1 MIEVKDLTFSYGK
14 GLRGKDKQA
23 LRGLNFTVGDGEIFG
38 FLGPNGSGKSTTQKI
53 LTGILKGHGGMVS
66 VFGKDLR
73 SVHTREFY
81 QKIGVLFEF
90 PYLYANLSA
99 LDNLHYFSSFYPKE
113 QLRDAEELLDELE
126 FKKDFRRKPVSSYSK
141 GMRQR
146 VSMARALIS
155 SPKLLFLDEP
165 TNDLDIETLMILED
179 YLERYYV
186 EDVEKEKIDDML
198 YTGMM
203 AGVGDQYT
211 YYMTA
216 DSLNRYMDD
225 SNGRF
230 GGIGIEV
237 SLTRDG
243 ETVIGRVNE
252 GGPAERAGILSGDII
267 IGVDGED
274 MRGRTREDIVI
285 RTRGDIGKPVKVK
298 VYRESDNSTPE
309 FEMVREEIVVRS
321 VESRMLEDGMGYI
334 LITGFKEKYL

>member
-165 TNDLDIETLMILED
+165 TSGLDPSGAVLFRRIIESERKKGTTVFVTTHNMLDADLLCDRVAFIAGGKMVALDTPGNLKEMNGNHSVVVNSVSGQARGKND
-179 YLERYYV
+179 
-186 EDVEKEKIDDML
+186 
-198 YTGMM
+198 
-203 AGVGDQYT
+203 
-211 YYMTA
+211 
-216 DSLNRYMDD
+216 
-225 SNGRF
+225 
-230 GGIGIEV
+230 GGIG
-237 SLTRDG
+237 
-243 ETVIGRVNE
+243 
-252 GGPAERAGILSGDII
+252 AER
-267 IGVDGED
+267 
-274 MRGRTREDIVI
+274 RGAF
-285 RTRGDIGKPVKVK
+285 
-298 VYRESDNSTPE
+298 S
-309 FEMVREEIVVRS
+309 
-321 VESRMLEDGMGYI
+321 L
-334 LITGFKEKYL
+334 